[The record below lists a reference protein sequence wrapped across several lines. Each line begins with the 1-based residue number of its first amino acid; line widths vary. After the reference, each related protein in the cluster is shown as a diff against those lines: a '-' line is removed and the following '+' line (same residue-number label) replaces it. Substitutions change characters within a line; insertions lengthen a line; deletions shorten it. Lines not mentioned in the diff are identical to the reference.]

1 MSIQIHV
8 VMGSTGEY
16 SDRRQ
21 WTVCAY
27 QDKERAINHADLAK
41 LEAHKIEKARKD
53 RYDYSEDDVN
63 PYDLKMSMD
72 YTGTDYY
79 VISVDLLDAIPGIDG

>member
-1 MSIQIHV
+1 MSVKIYV

-16 SDRRQ
+16 SDHST

-27 QDKERAINHADLAK
+27 QDKQRAEEHADLAMM
-41 LEAHKIEKARKD
+41 EARKIREHD
-53 RYDYSEDDVN
+53 DYFNSEDKN
-63 PYDLKMSMD
+63 IYDPKMQMQ

-79 VISVDLLDAIPGIDG
+79 TIDVDLLDAIPGIDD